1 MIAKLNKI
9 LAPEV
14 ADAPLSRDELQLAT
28 CALLVETACH
38 DGDFDAKERETIE
51 TICNKRF
58 GLTRE
63 DSEEL
68 IADAEAVQ
76 ATSSGLLPFT
86 RVVKQRC
93 SEEQRREVIEMLWQV
108 AYADGE
114 LHDFEANLLRRV
126 GGLIY
131 VSDRAIGIARKRVL
145 ARLGLEG

>member
-1 MIAKLNKI
+1 MIAKLRRI
-9 LAPEV
+9 LAPTAAE
-14 ADAPLSRDELQLAT
+14 APLTRDELPLAT

-38 DGDFDAKERETIE
+38 DGEFDDRERQTIVA
-51 TICNKRF
+51 ICNKQF
-58 GLTRE
+58 GLALDE
-63 DSEEL
+63 
-68 IADAEAVQ
+68 AEALISEAEAAQ
-76 ATSSGLLPFT
+76 AASSGLLPFT

-93 SEEQRREVIEMLWQV
+93 SEEQRQEVIELLWQV